1 MKKNQTNYVTIGE
14 AGNVAYISA
23 MQTLNDGTRITR
35 LFGVNH
41 RDKNDHHYHSFEN
54 MAVTIAYGG
63 RNYEG
68 VIRNG
73 NVRKFILD
81 GQDIEPRLNRMLDD
95 MISYRRCTACIEGM
109 TKLMCNVENI
119 PYNR

>member
-1 MKKNQTNYVTIGE
+1 MRTKYVIIGE

-23 MQTLNDGTRITR
+23 MQTLKDGTRITR

-41 RDKNDHHYHSFEN
+41 RDMKDHHYHSFEN
-54 MAVTIAYGG
+54 MAVTITYGG

-73 NVRKFILD
+73 NVRKFTLD
-81 GQDIEPRLNRMLDD
+81 GQDIEPSLNRMLTD
-95 MISYRRCTACIEGM
+95 MVSYRRCTACIEGM

-119 PYNR
+119 PYNRYH

>member
-1 MKKNQTNYVTIGE
+1 MRTKYVTIGE

-23 MQTLNDGTRITR
+23 MQTLKDGTRITR

-41 RDKNDHHYHSFEN
+41 RDMNGRHYHSFGYLN
-54 MAVTIAYGG
+54 VNITYGG

-68 VIRNG
+68 VIHNC
-73 NVRKFILD
+73 NVRKFTLD
-81 GQDIEPRLNRMLDD
+81 GQDIEARLNRELVD

-109 TKLMCNVENI
+109 TKLMCDVENI
-119 PYNR
+119 PYNKYR

>member
-1 MKKNQTNYVTIGE
+1 MNTKYVTIGE

-23 MQTLNDGTRITR
+23 MQTLKDGTRITR

-41 RDKNDHHYHSFEN
+41 RDMNGHRYHSFEN
-54 MAVTIAYGG
+54 MAVTIVYGG

-73 NVRKFILD
+73 KVRKFVLD
-81 GQDIEPRLNRMLDD
+81 GKDIEPRLNCELDD
-95 MISYRRCTACIEGM
+95 MISYRRGTACIEGM